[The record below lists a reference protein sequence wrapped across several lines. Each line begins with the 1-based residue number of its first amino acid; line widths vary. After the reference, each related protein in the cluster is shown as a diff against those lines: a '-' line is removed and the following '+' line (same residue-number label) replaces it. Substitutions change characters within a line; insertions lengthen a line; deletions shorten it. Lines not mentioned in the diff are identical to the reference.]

1 MAYKR
6 KRVSSMSNVPYKKRY
21 KKAKASGTTG
31 YAGVLRASLSRRVRR
46 IESTI
51 ETKESTQT
59 ASTNLALPHNDI
71 RVVYNPMQVNF
82 GTGEPMSGVGNR
94 IGDQITVRGLKIK
107 MFLQN
112 QAQRPKVWY
121 RIMLIKS
128 ASGDTISRATLF
140 KNLVGNKMIDQYDT
154 ERYTVL
160 AQKTLC
166 VTTSPAQTATSFAVP
181 SGAPESG
188 NGGTVSGG
196 IATKV
201 VSMWIPGRK
210 FGYNGIVKF
219 KNGSTAE
226 PKFFDYRV
234 VIIAY
239 DLFGT
244 PQDVNNVGALSE
256 GYCKLYYKDA

>member
-6 KRVSSMSNVPYKKRY
+6 KRTSKSTKPYSKRY
-21 KKAKASGTTG
+21 KKARTSGTTG
-31 YAGVLRASLSRRVRR
+31 YAGILRASLNQRVRR

-59 ASTNLALPHNDI
+59 TSTNLALPHNDI
-71 RVVYNPMQVNF
+71 RVIYNPMQVNV
-82 GTGEPMSGVGNR
+82 GTGDPMTGVGNR
-94 IGDQITVRGLKIK
+94 IGDQITVKGLKIK

-112 QAQRPKVWY
+112 QAARPKVWY
-121 RIMLIKS
+121 RIFVVKS
-128 ASGDTISRATLF
+128 SSGDTISRATLF
-140 KNLVGNKMIDQYDT
+140 KGLVGNKMIDQYDT
-154 ERYTVL
+154 ERFTVV

-166 VTTSPAQTATSFAVP
+166 LTTSPAQTAQSFAVP
-181 SGAPESG
+181 SGAPQTG
-188 NGGTVSGG
+188 NGSTVAGG

-219 KNGSTAE
+219 KNGSSTE

-234 VIIAY
+234 VILAY

-244 PQDVNNVGALSE
+244 PQDANNVGALSE

>member
-6 KRVSSMSNVPYKKRY
+6 KRVSKGSYKKRY
-21 KKAKASGTTG
+21 KRAKSAGTTG
-31 YAGVLRASLSRRVRR
+31 LAGIMRASLNRRVRR

-59 ASTNLALPHNDI
+59 TATNLALPHNNVKVI
-71 RVVYNPMQVNF
+71 YNPMQVNI
-82 GTGEPMSGVGNR
+82 GTGDPMTGVGNR

-121 RIMLIKS
+121 RIMVIKS
-128 ASGDTISRATLF
+128 ASGDTIDRSTLF

-154 ERYTVL
+154 ERFTVVY
-160 AQKTLC
+160 QKTLSI
-166 VTTSPAQTATSFAVP
+166 TTSPAQTATSFSVP

-188 NGGTVSGG
+188 NGGTISGG

-201 VSMWIPGRK
+201 VSMWVPGRK
-210 FGYNGIVKF
+210 FGYKGIVKY
-219 KNGSTAE
+219 KNGSAGE
-226 PKFFDYRV
+226 PKFHDYRV
-234 VIIAY
+234 VILAY

-244 PQDVNNVGALSE
+244 PQDINNVGSLSE